1 MDHNSEVLRLL
12 RRVDAQKNYLVNLER
27 DPLTRSEPVACK
39 HDCSMAYMKEF
50 EDLKRNFVDACTA
63 IVKKQLAEDEKKLE
77 AINVLLSDNPD
88 V

>member
-1 MDHNSEVLRLL
+1 
-12 RRVDAQKNYLVNLER
+12 
-27 DPLTRSEPVACK
+27 
-39 HDCSMAYMKEF
+39 MAYMKEF